1 MVRFAHNEFHTDSTV
16 RALRAR
22 SSVLVRAT
30 VLTPGTRLQ
39 PTVGVE
45 YATRQIEHEGK
56 NIEARV
62 WDTAGQERYRAIT
75 SAYYR
80 GATGA
85 LLVFDI
91 TPRTAASGVPTDRP
105 VSSPPGDAETGLNFA
120 PPRRQAEKINYPAS
134 GWRRVPVVVS
144 CIVGPETA
152 PRTPRPAN
160 PASREGTLSSR
171 PAHTRPCPGASP
183 TRTGRRRA
191 RSPRGR
197 LPRTGRCRTLA
208 WPGTPRPPRR
218 RG

>member
-1 MVRFAHNEFHTDSTV
+1 MEYFFKIVLVGDSGAGKSNLMVRFAHNEFHTDSTV

-91 TPRTAASGVPTDRP
+91 TQRDSFQNCERWLHVR
-105 VSSPPGDAETGLNFA
+105 
-120 PPRRQAEKINYPAS
+120 
-134 GWRRVPVVVS
+134 
-144 CIVGPETA
+144 
-152 PRTPRPAN
+152 
-160 PASREGTLSSR
+160 
-171 PAHTRPCPGASP
+171 CP
-183 TRTGRRRA
+183 
-191 RSPRGR
+191 
-197 LPRTGRCRTLA
+197 
-208 WPGTPRPPRR
+208 
-218 RG
+218 